1 MFLGWFTALAPLAAR
16 QKGVTWRDVRDAYV
30 EADAL
35 LCGGATT
42 ASVPWLL
49 HKDVGPAIRLRGTLL
64 VREELVQ
71 GQGLAVIVSDVRG
84 WCAPPLP
91 SADLAS
97 PLISET
103 VVPVDREV
111 QFVDV
116 NAAVDLLVTAHP
128 FRSVLA
134 PLPGGTPPHRSLGT
148 DGRCGGVAG
157 GAAPEQRWRSGG

>member
-116 NAAVDLLVTAHP
+116 SAAVDLLVTAHP

-134 PLPGGTPPHRSLGT
+134 PLPGGTPPHRAW
-148 DGRCGGVAG
+148 D
-157 GAAPEQRWRSGG
+157 